1 MQFVRSNGYL
11 TVVRITGP
19 KHNLLGLRIGE
30 PETSRPACERLPPV
44 GCCAHGELD
53 EECLVDA
60 VLEGVDAANAELG
73 AAYRVSHVRYVENDS
88 PPVRTYTLLAYQVVR
103 HLHAGGVFLDGV
115 QAADVPQAG

>member
-30 PETSRPACERLPPV
+30 PETSRPACERLPHV
-44 GCCAHGELD
+44 GCCKHGELD
-53 EECLVDA
+53 EEHLIDA
-60 VLEGVDAANAELG
+60 VLEGVEVANAELG

-103 HLHAGGVFLDGV
+103 HLHGGGAFVDGM
-115 QAADVPQAG
+115 QAADVPRAD